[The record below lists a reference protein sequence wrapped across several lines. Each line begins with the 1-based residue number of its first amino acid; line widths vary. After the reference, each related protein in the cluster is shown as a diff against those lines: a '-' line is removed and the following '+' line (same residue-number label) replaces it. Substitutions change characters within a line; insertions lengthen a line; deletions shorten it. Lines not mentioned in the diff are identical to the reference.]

1 MKAHLAIAAAA
12 ALPLLAGTPAGVA
25 SEYQALI
32 REHRYAE
39 AEHAA
44 SARLAQD
51 PADRDALVAKS
62 EAILAGGQESRIG
75 DAVKLA
81 EQCVAAHPR
90 ESNCHLALGNALGA
104 KASNAGVSAMGYA
117 HTIRDSFKQA
127 VELDPHNL
135 DARFALLQYYIEAP
149 RMVGG
154 GTGKA
159 KALAS
164 ETAAVNND
172 AAKLMRAALDLADGD
187 DARAAAEALAVDAR
201 GDQALSDYQRD
212 LLAKIRA
219 KYLSAKKYGDSER
232 IDRELL
238 QRSPDSDS
246 QSEPKTMRH

>member
-1 MKAHLAIAAAA
+1 MKAHLAIAAVV
-12 ALPLLAGTPAGVA
+12 ALPWLAGTPAGVA

-32 REHRYAE
+32 KEHRYAE

-44 SARLAQD
+44 DARLAQD
-51 PADRDALVAKS
+51 PADRDALIAKS
-62 EAILAGGQESRIG
+62 EAILGRGQASRIEE
-75 DAVKLA
+75 AVKLA

-90 ESNCHLALGNALGA
+90 DSNCHLALGNALGA

-135 DARFALLQYYIEAP
+135 DARFALLQYYIQAP
-149 RMVGG
+149 RVAGG

-172 AAKLMRAALDLADGD
+172 AAKLMQAALDLAAGHD
-187 DARAAAEALAVDAR
+187 DKAAAEALAVDAR
-201 GDQALSDYQRD
+201 GDQALSDFQRD

-219 KYLSAKKYGDSER
+219 K
-232 IDRELL
+232 
-238 QRSPDSDS
+238 
-246 QSEPKTMRH
+246 

>member
-1 MKAHLAIAAAA
+1 
-12 ALPLLAGTPAGVA
+12 
-25 SEYQALI
+25 
-32 REHRYAE
+32 
-39 AEHAA
+39 
-44 SARLAQD
+44 
-51 PADRDALVAKS
+51 
-62 EAILAGGQESRIG
+62 
-75 DAVKLA
+75 
-81 EQCVAAHPR
+81 
-90 ESNCHLALGNALGA
+90 
-104 KASNAGVSAMGYA
+104 MGYA

-212 LLAKIRA
+212 LLVKIRA

-238 QRSPDSDS
+238 QRSPESVRS
-246 QSEPKTMRH
+246 P